1 MDFETLTNKFPEIGK
16 FPRQMFESIMEHLDL
31 EFPNNQVVWDNF
43 VFVNPNT
50 KSEEYTTR
58 VRATSKVMI
67 FVDNG
72 KDIQTYTPSDLIST
86 LGEFNLQVLHF
97 DEEIIMAYN
106 NATKRHEMLK
116 AMQPDFEKGHILV
129 TKQRVFSYTVE

>member
-31 EFPNNQVVWDNF
+31 EFPTDQAVWDNF

-50 KSEEYTTR
+50 KSEKGTTR
-58 VRATSKVMI
+58 VRERSKVMI

-72 KDIQTYTPSDLIST
+72 KDTQTYTPSDLIST
-86 LGEFNLQVLHF
+86 LGEFNLPVLHF
-97 DEEIIMAYN
+97 DDQIIMAYN
-106 NATKRHEMLK
+106 NSTKRYEMLK
-116 AMQPDFEKGHILV
+116 AMYPLFEKGHILV

>member
-16 FPRQMFESIMEHLDL
+16 FPILMFESIMEHLDL
-31 EFPNNQVVWDNF
+31 EFPTDQGVWDNI
-43 VFVNPNT
+43 VFVNPNI
-50 KSEEYTTR
+50 KSEEGTTR

-67 FVDNG
+67 FVNNG
-72 KDIQTYTPSDLIST
+72 KRVQAYTLPDLIST

-97 DEEIIMAYN
+97 DGEIIMAYN
-106 NATKRHEMLK
+106 NTTKRHEMLK
-116 AMQPDFEKGHILV
+116 AMQPDFEKGHLLV